1 MTASCWDDFAAFKS
15 LVRERVEELLA
26 NSLSANPPTQLA
38 LTPPPIHVREVAR
51 YAVGGGHRWR
61 AMVAIAAGRVF
72 HGEALEI
79 CLPVGVSIE
88 LAHAASLVLDDLPSM
103 DDGKLRRGRPCTH
116 LQFASTQ
123 WAVDMA
129 PVFMINLAYQLALAN
144 ERAGYRERVESA
156 SQMSHV
162 SHAMI
167 AGQELD
173 VTQAGNRGLEG
184 DDGMLTC
191 YLAKS
196 GALYGSAAEVGAITC
211 GAVLEDRLRLYE
223 AGLFLGL
230 AYQFMDDVCDV
241 VATGDQ
247 SGKDSRADSHK
258 ETAVDFF
265 GVDGTRTRAKMYQE
279 ESLDR
284 LAVYG
289 AAANTLRELI
299 LNASWA
305 PS

>member
-1 MTASCWDDFAAFKS
+1 MTTSCWDDFATFKS
-15 LVRERVEELLA
+15 LVRKRVEEFLA

-38 LTPPPIHVREVAR
+38 LTPPLLRVREAAW
-51 YAVGGGHRWR
+51 YAVQGGHRWR
-61 AMVAIAAGRVF
+61 AMVVIAAGRIF
-72 HGEALEI
+72 HEEALEM
-79 CLPVGVSIE
+79 CLPVGASIE

-103 DDGKLRRGRPCTH
+103 DDGKLRRGQPCTH
-116 LQFASTQ
+116 LQFVDTP

-129 PVFMINLAYQLALAN
+129 PVFMVNLAYQLALEN

-156 SQMSHV
+156 SQMSHT
-162 SHAMI
+162 SRAMI

-173 VTQAGNRGLEG
+173 VTQANNRGLEG

-211 GAVLEDRLRLYE
+211 GASSDDRPRLYE

-247 SGKDSRADSHK
+247 SGKDSRADSCK

-265 GVDGTRTRAKMYQE
+265 GVDGARTRAKMYQD

-284 LAVYG
+284 LSVYG
-289 AAANTLRELI
+289 AAADTLRELTR
-299 LNASWA
+299 NASWA

>member
-1 MTASCWDDFAAFKS
+1 MTALCWDDFATFKS

-26 NSLSANPPTQLA
+26 HSLSANPPTQLA
-38 LTPPPIHVREVAR
+38 LIPPPIRVRKVAW
-51 YAVGGGHRWR
+51 YAVRGGHRWR
-61 AMVAIAAGRVF
+61 AMVAIAAGRIF
-72 HGEALEI
+72 HAEALEM
-79 CLPVGVSIE
+79 CLPVGASIE

-103 DDGKLRRGRPCTH
+103 DDGKLRRGQPCTH
-116 LQFASTQ
+116 LQFAGTK

-129 PVFMINLAYQLALAN
+129 PVFMVNLAYQLALAN

-156 SQMSHV
+156 SQMSHA

-173 VTQAGNRGLEG
+173 VTQASTRGLEG
-184 DDGMLTC
+184 DDGMLIC
-191 YLAKS
+191 YLANS
-196 GALYGSAAEVGAITC
+196 GALYGSAAKVGAVTC
-211 GAVLEDRLRLYE
+211 GAPFEDRLRLYE

-247 SGKDSRADSHK
+247 SGKDSRADSYK

-279 ESLDR
+279 KSLDR

-299 LNASWA
+299 RNASWA

>member
-26 NSLSANPPTQLA
+26 
-38 LTPPPIHVREVAR
+38 IHVREVAR
-51 YAVGGGHRWR
+51 YAVRGGHRWR

-79 CLPVGVSIE
+79 CLPVGASIE

-173 VTQAGNRGLEG
+173 VTQASNRGLEG

-196 GALYGSAAEVGAITC
+196 GALYGSAAEVGAVTC
-211 GAVLEDRLRLYE
+211 GAVFEDRLRLYE

-247 SGKDSRADSHK
+247 SGKDSRVDSHK
-258 ETAVDFF
+258 ETAVDLF

-299 LNASWA
+299 RNASWA